1 MKTNLLSFAQ
11 KNTKQTKNETKQ
23 KPNKQKTNQKTKK
36 QTKKRKN
43 KKKQNPQKL
52 LLFTSSIASIRAHNK
67 SR

>member
-1 MKTNLLSFAQ
+1 MYENEFIELCQKKTP
-11 KNTKQTKNETKQ
+11 KQTKNETKQKQ

-36 QTKKRKN
+36 Q
-43 KKKQNPQKL
+43 KKQNPQK

>member
-1 MKTNLLSFAQ
+1 MYENEFIELCPKKT
-11 KNTKQTKNETKQ
+11 
-23 KPNKQKTNQKTKK
+23 PNKQKTKQNKNKNQTNKK

-43 KKKQNPQKL
+43 KKNKTPKKP